1 MRRNAP
7 SVGSAGLP
15 TRYSLAE
22 TLVYAVVTSL
32 AVVTGTMV
40 LLYPAMA
47 VTVVAVSVAACLG
60 TVAAMR
66 LRLTRRS
73 TRRVLMVRVPFT
85 DLKVE
90 V

>member
-1 MRRNAP
+1 
-7 SVGSAGLP
+7 
-15 TRYSLAE
+15 
-22 TLVYAVVTSL
+22 VYAVAASL

-47 VTVVAVSVAACLG
+47 VTLVAVSVAACLG

-66 LRLTRRS
+66 LRFTRRPTAS
-73 TRRVLMVRVPFT
+73 VLMVRVPFT